1 MGLNS
6 TTRWKWLLAS
16 ATLAVVLSGSFSEI
30 PFGFL
35 SGTIIGTLIGT
46 PANAEDGGNLYNTE
60 LDVTQGRSYF
70 ERQCSRCHG
79 FDATGNDETGAPD
92 LTGRLNRAS
101 TDVGIFDILRNGI
114 AGTAML
120 PVSATLPDTQIWQLV
135 AYINSLSADP
145 ANIQLPGNAVAGM
158 ELFTGKGDCD
168 SCHMISGKGGRLGS
182 DLSFVG
188 DRRDPEELV
197 SDLITPTKDVEP
209 RWWRL
214 RITGRDGTVRE
225 GFRMNESSFS
235 VRIMDTDEN
244 LWSYAT
250 NQIETYERVTDS
262 TMPSF
267 AQTLTDSEVDDLVA
281 YLFSLRKEI

>member
-1 MGLNS
+1 MSLNS
-6 TTRWKWLLAS
+6 LNKWKGICALAALAALLS
-16 ATLAVVLSGSFSEI
+16 STFSSI
-30 PFGFL
+30 P
-35 SGTIIGTLIGT
+35 SS
-46 PANAEDGGNLYNTE
+46 AEDGGNLYNTAY
-60 LDVTQGRSYF
+60 DVSEGRNYF

-79 FDATGNDETGAPD
+79 FDAKGNDETGAPD

-114 AGTAML
+114 PGTAML
-120 PVSATLPDTQIWQLV
+120 PVAATLPDTQVWQLV

-145 ANIQLPGNAVAGM
+145 ANIQLPGSAVAGRQ
-158 ELFTGKGDCD
+158 LFSGKGECD
-168 SCHMISGKGGRLGS
+168 TCHMISGKGGRLGS
-182 DLSFVG
+182 DLTFVG

-197 SDLITPTKDVEP
+197 SDLINPSQDVDP

-214 RITGRDGTVRE
+214 RITGIDDTVRE

-244 LWSYAT
+244 LWSYRT
-250 NQIETYERVTDS
+250 NQIKNYERVTDS
-262 TMPSF
+262 TMPSY